1 MADWDRL
8 TTELREAGDSGFEF
22 DSGGTAVP
30 GLSGEWV
37 VGRIPREGAL
47 KRENQSILLRVC
59 DALSLGGGA
68 VSADPEDAPE
78 PVRHIA
84 DRHGLDV
91 VIVDVSRKSV
101 RVALCD
107 PETEEG

>member
-1 MADWDRL
+1 MTDWERV
-8 TTELREAGDSGFEF
+8 TTDLREAGYPGFAF
-22 DSGGTAVP
+22 DSGETAVP

-37 VGRIPREGAL
+37 VGQIPREGAL
-47 KRENQSILLRVC
+47 KCENQSLLLRVC
-59 DALSLGGGA
+59 DALSVGGGA

-78 PVRHIA
+78 GVRRIA

-101 RVALCD
+101 RVALRD
-107 PETEEG
+107 PETAEG